1 MNCGSNNWIEKG
13 GLSHVTDMS
22 PQEHSKFVEA
32 FRIFK
37 EKSKFDEEVSPMM
50 LKYYVQMAFLEGW
63 KRKQVI
69 NEG

>member
-1 MNCGSNNWIEKG
+1 MNCGSNEWIEKG
-13 GLSHVTDMS
+13 GLSHISAMS
-22 PQEHSKFVEA
+22 AEEHGKFVEA

-37 EKSKFDEEVSPMM
+37 EQSKFDEEVSPMM

-63 KRKQVI
+63 KKRVI

>member
-13 GLSHVTDMS
+13 GLSHVTDM
-22 PQEHSKFVEA
+22 PPEEHSKFVEA

-37 EKSKFDEEVSPMM
+37 EQSKFDEEVSPMM

-63 KRKQVI
+63 KKRVI